1 MRNKLVRWLSG
12 AAVVASFAAFAGLVS
27 AGYGSSGSYGG
38 YASSYGSSGGSAGY
52 GSSGGYTAGY
62 GSSGG
67 YTAGYGSSGVASYG
81 GSSGGYVGPLRRLH
95 NHIHDGIHNRTAARA
110 AARSY
115 GSSGG
120 SSGVLYSSSYGS
132 SGGSSG
138 GSYPSGGSSGGG
150 SSGGSYLPSYSHGSS
165 GGGSSGGGS
174 SGGGSSGSYIPTYS
188 GGSSGSIH
196 HYGSYDGVIMDSS
209 VPMSSNASG
218 VLRSSNKV
226 STSQSFDPREIHLVV
241 NLPEDAKMFVN
252 GNATTSTGTSRHF
265 ISRNLNEGE
274 SYRFELKAVL
284 ADANGN
290 EVQKTKTVVLNSGN
304 GEEINFDMQSNDEP
318 TETVLTLKVPEDA
331 SVILANNVTKNSGS
345 ARVFRTKQ
353 LRNGESWDDYKI
365 QVTVAGVTKEKVIR
379 LIGGDNLE
387 LTFNF
392 DDAVDAKLAMQ

>member
-1 MRNKLVRWLSG
+1 M
-12 AAVVASFAAFAGLVS
+12 
-27 AGYGSSGSYGG
+27 
-38 YASSYGSSGGSAGY
+38 
-52 GSSGGYTAGY
+52 
-62 GSSGG
+62 
-67 YTAGYGSSGVASYG
+67 
-81 GSSGGYVGPLRRLH
+81 
-95 NHIHDGIHNRTAARA
+95 AARA

-138 GSYPSGGSSGGG
+138 GSYLSSGSSGGG
-150 SSGGSYLPSYSHGSS
+150 SSGGSYMQSYSHGSS
-165 GGGSSGGGS
+165 GGGSHGNM
-174 SGGGSSGSYIPTYS
+174 YS
-188 GGSSGSIH
+188 GGSSGSYTPAYPGGSSGSVH
-196 HYGSYDGVIMDSS
+196 QYGSYDGVIMEGSVIENGS

-218 VLRSSNKV
+218 VMRSSSKV
-226 STSQSFDPREIHLVV
+226 STAKSVDPREIHLVV
-241 NLPEDAKMFVN
+241 NLPEEAKMFVN
-252 GNATTSTGTSRHF
+252 GNATTSTGASRHF
-265 ISRNLNEGE
+265 VSRNLNEGE

-304 GEEINFDMQSNDEP
+304 GEEISFDMQSNEEP
-318 TETVLTLKVPEDA
+318 TETVLTLNVPEDA
-331 SVILANNVTKNSGS
+331 SVVLANNVTKNSGS

-353 LRNGESWDDYKI
+353 LRDGESWDDYKI

-392 DDAVDAKLAMQ
+392 DDAADSKLAMQ

>member
-27 AGYGSSGSYGG
+27 AGYGSGGSYGG
-38 YASSYGSSGGSAGY
+38 YGSSGGSSGY
-52 GSSGGYTAGY
+52 GSSGGYAAGY

-95 NHIHDGIHNRTAARA
+95 NHIHEGIHNRMAARA

-138 GSYPSGGSSGGG
+138 GSYLSSGSSGGG
-150 SSGGSYLPSYSHGSS
+150 SSGGSYLHSYSHGSS

-174 SGGGSSGSYIPTYS
+174 SGSYTPTYS

-196 HYGSYDGVIMDSS
+196 NYGSYDGVIMDSS
-209 VPMSSNASG
+209 VPLSSNASG
-218 VLRSSNKV
+218 VSRNANKV
-226 STSQSFDPREIHLVV
+226 STSKSVDPREIHLVV
-241 NLPEDAKMFVN
+241 NLPEEAKMFVN
-252 GNATTSTGTSRHF
+252 GNATTSTGASRHF
-265 ISRNLNEGE
+265 VSRNLNEGE

-290 EVQKTKTVVLNSGN
+290 EVHKTKTVVLNSGN

-318 TETVLTLKVPEDA
+318 TETVLTLNVPEDA

-353 LRNGESWDDYKI
+353 LRDGESWDDYKI

-392 DDAVDAKLAMQ
+392 DDAADAKLAMQ